1 MEKLTLLSISKSEI
15 KQVIKD
21 RIKEEAM
28 PVFVDTD
35 INFNEELYYGD
46 LFSTLSKDDLDN
58 DELKHLQTLIDTSFD
73 TTYILI
79 TE

>member
-21 RIKEEAM
+21 RIKEDVT

-35 INFNEELYYGD
+35 VNFNEELYYGD
-46 LFSTLSKDDLDN
+46 LFSTLSKEDLDY

-73 TTYILI
+73 AAYILV

>member
-1 MEKLTLLSISKSEI
+1 MEKLTILSISKSEI

-21 RIKEEAM
+21 RIEDETS

-35 INFNEELYYGD
+35 SDFAENIYYGD
-46 LFSTLSKDDLDN
+46 LFSTLSHEDLDEN
-58 DELKHLQTLIDTSFD
+58 ELNHLINLENVTEDCQ
-73 TTYILI
+73 YILI